1 MRLFFDNVQSHLQ
14 LFTQSLVSKRRGWGA
29 VLLATAAVAST
40 PPSEPPT
47 KVAGWAVV
55 APFSSRDTHVFEKV
69 PATGTVDTGDVLGLA
84 LVCTG
89 PEPIGCE
96 RANLERGFAW
106 RGIAVEAK
114 PTLVTGELRVGD
126 RPARGA
132 VGVFVRYDGAQRPL
146 YVPLGLDQAGKPVQ
160 TIETDELGLFRLPL
174 LLPGSY
180 QLEVQRKDGSQ
191 DLGPSFEIT
200 PPRLPP
206 DVPHATLDLGVVA
219 IDLGEQLVVR
229 VVDDLGNGVVGASV
243 SALQDPTGVAPRRR
257 QSRSLEGGAAVL
269 SGLDATV
276 VTHVGCAAE
285 GYRRGEVRVESLT
298 DSPECVVARLGSIEA
313 RIVAASNNEEPL
325 PGAWAEVEGPDGTI
339 QNVTANDGGVVA
351 VAQLSPGWHRVRFG
365 ADHFVGRSIGF
376 ELAAGSQRRLG
387 DIDLD
392 STYPLRGEV
401 VDTTSRDPIVGAR
414 VRVVEPPARGVVE
427 SAADGSFEVPSP
439 LAGRVAL
446 AVEAPGYAPARV
458 EYTIPEDPDEAFVT
472 VELGSA
478 GFLRIV
484 VWAQGYPCAGCRVLV
499 APAEDV
505 GLGLGAGGSLH
516 TGPDG
521 VAQSPPLPPGS
532 YWVERPQT
540 AQHGDLTIVRGG
552 GERKLAVVQ
561 ASETTSVEFGNRRE
575 PLQVVLTPP
584 LAEGWILQARD
595 GEGNAPSRREGGEWI
610 VERSVGSDLELS
622 VAYLDPAGLATPIV
636 DLVAIPA
643 ADHRPLVVLPVPTG
657 ALTATLGEGEAQ
669 DGVEWVSLDR
679 ADGSPLRALVA
690 ARPGEAFVAPYLSE
704 GIWHVRWS
712 GGHSTASV
720 RSGQMTDLGTLESKP
735 SGSTDPR

>member
-1 MRLFFDNVQSHLQ
+1 MGYSGLIVG
-14 LFTQSLVSKRRGWGA
+14 RRWGA

-40 PPSEPPT
+40 PPAQPPAE
-47 KVAGWAVV
+47 VAGWAMV
-55 APFSSRDTHVFEKV
+55 APFSSRETHVFERE
-69 PATGTVDTGDVLGLA
+69 PATGTIDTGDVLGLA

-96 RANLERGFAW
+96 RANLEKGVAW
-106 RGIAVEAK
+106 RGTAVEAK

-126 RPARGA
+126 RPARAA
-132 VGVFVRYDGAQRPL
+132 VGVFVRHDGGLRPL
-146 YVPLGLDQAGKPVQ
+146 YVPLGLDPAGKPLQ
-160 TIETDELGLFRLPL
+160 TIEADELGLFRLPL
-174 LLPGSY
+174 LLPGAY
-180 QLEVQRKDGSQ
+180 QLEIQRKDGSR

-200 PPRLPP
+200 APRLPP
-206 DVPHATLDLGVVA
+206 GVPHATLDLGVVA
-219 IDLGEQLVVR
+219 LELGEQLVVH

-257 QSRSLEGGAAVL
+257 RSSSREGGVVVL
-269 SGLDATV
+269 SGLDVTM
-276 VTHVGCAAE
+276 VTHVGCTAE
-285 GYRRGEVRVESLT
+285 GYRRGEVRVESLA

-325 PGAWAEVEGPDGTI
+325 PGAWVEVEGPDGAV

-351 VAQLSPGWHRVRFG
+351 VSQLPPGWHRVRFG
-365 ADHFVGRSIGF
+365 ADHFVGRSLGF

-387 DIDLD
+387 DIELD

-439 LAGRVAL
+439 LTGRVSL

-478 GFLRIV
+478 GFLHIV
-484 VWAQGYPCAGCRVLV
+484 VWAQGYPCAGCRVFV

-521 VAQSPPLPPGS
+521 VAQTPPLPPGS

-540 AQHGDLTIVRGG
+540 AQHGDLTVVRGG
-552 GERKLAVVQ
+552 GERKLAVVKP
-561 ASETTSVEFGNRRE
+561 SETTSVEFGNHRE

-584 LAEGWILQARD
+584 LAEGWTLYARD
-595 GEGNAPSRREGGEWI
+595 GEGDAPSRREAGEWV
-610 VERSVGSDLELS
+610 VERSVGSGLELS
-622 VAYLDPAGLATPIV
+622 IAYHGETALVTPTV
-636 DLVAIPA
+636 DLVAIA
-643 ADHRPLVVLPVPTG
+643 AEDRRPLLVFQLPTG
-657 ALTATLGEGEAQ
+657 ALTATLGAGEMQ
-669 DGVEWVSLDR
+669 DEVEWVSLDR
-679 ADGSPLRALVA
+679 ADGSPLGALVA

-720 RSGQMTDLGTLESKP
+720 RSGQMTDLGTLESEP
-735 SGSTDPR
+735 SASVDPR